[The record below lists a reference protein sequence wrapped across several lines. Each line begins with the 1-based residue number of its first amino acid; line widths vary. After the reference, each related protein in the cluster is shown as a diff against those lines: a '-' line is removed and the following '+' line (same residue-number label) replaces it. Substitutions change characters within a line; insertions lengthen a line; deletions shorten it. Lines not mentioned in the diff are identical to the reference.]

1 MRELGCVRL
10 RRLSASWLISNLRI
24 MRKLIFAIL
33 CAMGLGV
40 TTEASAQIDLGKA
53 LGTLLNEAAAV
64 QNAPDHYAKLR
75 ENAPAKGKIL
85 GTWHYLSARVEYLGV
100 NSLASMAIP
109 QLETFV
115 LAELKRKGIVEG
127 CCSLTLNR
135 NGIAVIGT
143 LDTVYDGNY
152 TYDQATA
159 KVKASYVYNS
169 HTYKVSGYLKP
180 VSSRVAVLIDMR
192 DILRELLI
200 LRPSLASDENF
211 LMVKGVVDAFGD
223 IYLSVLF
230 GR

>member
-1 MRELGCVRL
+1 M
-10 RRLSASWLISNLRI
+10 RRLFL
-24 MRKLIFAIL
+24 AIL
-33 CAMGLGV
+33 CVVGLGV

-64 QNAPDHYAKLR
+64 QTAPDQYAILR

-85 GTWHYLSARVEYLGV
+85 GSWHYLTARVEYLGV

-115 LAELKRKGIVEG
+115 LAELKRNGIVEG

-135 NGIAVIGT
+135 NGVAVIGT
-143 LDTVYDGNY
+143 LDKVYDGKY
-152 TYDQATA
+152 SYDATTA
-159 KVKASYVYNS
+159 KFKASYTYNN
-169 HTYKVSGYLKP
+169 HTYNVSGYLKS

-192 DILRELLI
+192 DILRELAVV
-200 LRPSLASDENF
+200 RPSLATDENF
-211 LMVKGVVDAFGD
+211 LLIKGVVDSFGD

-230 GR
+230 TR